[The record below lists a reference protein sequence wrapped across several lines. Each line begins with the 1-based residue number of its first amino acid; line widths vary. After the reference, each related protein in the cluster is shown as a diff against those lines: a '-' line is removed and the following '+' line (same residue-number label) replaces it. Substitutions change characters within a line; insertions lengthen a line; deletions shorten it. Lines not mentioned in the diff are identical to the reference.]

1 MRCLMKTGRKS
12 IEKPQMIQTCY
23 LREYWF
29 PTSVL
34 SILGMLPIGYAHLQ
48 LMGESSHTA
57 LLNYC
62 LTFFVPKNIHWS
74 LPECVLT
81 KGILEMNMKW
91 EAFAEIGCWQGRSSP
106 VRVADKR
113 NISEH
118 TYFCCTCYQPPHHFP
133 PSPIQRWQRHPHHL
147 LKEHKQNKI

>member
-12 IEKPQMIQTCY
+12 IAKPKMIQTY
-23 LREYWF
+23 HLREYRF

-62 LTFFVPKNIHWS
+62 LTCFVPKNIH
-74 LPECVLT
+74 
-81 KGILEMNMKW
+81 
-91 EAFAEIGCWQGRSSP
+91 
-106 VRVADKR
+106 
-113 NISEH
+113 
-118 TYFCCTCYQPPHHFP
+118 
-133 PSPIQRWQRHPHHL
+133 
-147 LKEHKQNKI
+147 